1 MSSAPDPM
9 PRGLDLFSLK
19 DQVWVVTG
27 ASSGIGLAIAEGLAA
42 AGAIV
47 GLNSRNRA
55 NLEARAK
62 GIPGSFVVPF
72 DVSDLSAGEAALDA
86 VAQKHGRLDG
96 LVCNAGARDRRTVEH
111 VETKDFRALL
121 ETNLVA
127 PYHLARIA
135 ARHMLTRGSGR
146 LIFVTSLADQ
156 FAMSGD
162 IAYPATKA
170 GLAGL
175 VRSLAV
181 ELGERGINVNG
192 IAPGTV
198 RSEMNRAIADS
209 PQWKGIVERSVP
221 LKRWAEPAELA
232 GAAIFL
238 ASAASSYVNG
248 QVIYVDG
255 GTSILLFSA

>member
-1 MSSAPDPM
+1 MSAAPNPM

-27 ASSGIGLAIAEGLAA
+27 ASSGIGLAMAEGLAG

-47 GLNSRNRA
+47 GLNSRSRER
-55 NLEARAK
+55 LEARAK
-62 GIPGSFVVPF
+62 NIPNSFVLPF
-72 DVSDLSAGEAALDA
+72 DVSDLAAGEKSLNEMM
-86 VAQKHGRLDG
+86 QTKGRLDG
-96 LVCNAGARDRRTVEH
+96 IVCNAGARDRRMLEA
-111 VETKDFRALL
+111 VETKDFRALV

-135 ARHMLTRGSGR
+135 ARHMLKRGAGR

-156 FAMSGD
+156 FAMAGD

-192 IAPGTV
+192 IAPGAV
-198 RSEMNRAIADS
+198 RSEMNKAIADS
-209 PQWKGIVERSVP
+209 PQWQAIVDRSVP

>member
-1 MSSAPDPM
+1 MSSAPNPM

-19 DQVWVVTG
+19 GQVFVVTG

-42 AGAIV
+42 AGAKV
-47 GLNSRNRA
+47 GLNSRSRA

-62 GIPGSFVVPF
+62 NIPGSFVLPF
-72 DVSDLSAGEAALDA
+72 DVADFGAGEAALDE
-86 VAQKHGRLDG
+86 VVKIHGRLDG
-96 LVCNAGARDRRTVEH
+96 LVCNAGARDRRTLEA
-111 VETKDFRALL
+111 VETKDFRALV

-127 PYHLARIA
+127 PYHLARVA
-135 ARHMLTRGSGR
+135 ARHMLKRGAGR

-156 FAMSGD
+156 FAMAGD
-162 IAYPATKA
+162 IAYPATKS

-175 VRSLAV
+175 VRSLAA

-192 IAPGTV
+192 IAPGAV
-198 RSEMNRAIADS
+198 RSEMNKAIADS
-209 PQWKGIVERSVP
+209 PQWKGIIDRSVP

>member
-1 MSSAPDPM
+1 MTVPSPL

-42 AGAIV
+42 AGAKV
-47 GLNSRNRA
+47 GLNSRSRA

-62 GIPGSFVVPF
+62 HIPGSFVLPF
-72 DVSDLSAGEAALDA
+72 DVDDLAAGEAALDG
-86 VAQKHGRLDG
+86 VVKSHGRIDG
-96 LVCNAGARDRRTVEH
+96 LVCNAGARDRRTLEA

-127 PYHLARIA
+127 PYHLARAA
-135 ARHMLTRGSGR
+135 ARHMLKRGSGR
-146 LIFVTSLADQ
+146 LIFVTSLADR
-156 FAMSGD
+156 FAMAGD
-162 IAYPATKA
+162 VAYPATKA

-198 RSEMNRAIADS
+198 RSEMNRAMADS
-209 PQWKGIVERSVP
+209 PQWKGIIDRSVP
-221 LKRWAEPAELA
+221 LKRWADPAELA

-238 ASAASSYVNG
+238 ASPASSYVTG

>member
-1 MSSAPDPM
+1 MNSAPDPM

-19 DQVWVVTG
+19 DQVWLVTG

-62 GIPGSFVVPF
+62 TIPGSFVVPF
-72 DVSDLSAGEAALDA
+72 DVSDLAAGEAALDGIVKA
-86 VAQKHGRLDG
+86 RGRLDG
-96 LVCNAGARDRRTVEH
+96 LVCNAGARDRRPVEK

-127 PYHLARIA
+127 PYHLARIS
-135 ARHMLTRGSGR
+135 ARHMLARGSGR

-156 FAMSGD
+156 FAMPGD

-209 PQWKGIVERSVP
+209 PQWKGIVDRSVP

>member
-1 MSSAPDPM
+1 MSTPPNPM
-9 PRGLDLFSLK
+9 PRGLDLFSLRG
-19 DQVWVVTG
+19 QVWIVTG

-47 GLNSRNRA
+47 GLNSRSRER
-55 NLEARAK
+55 LEARAK
-62 GIPGSFVVPF
+62 NIPNSFALPF
-72 DVSDLSAGEAALDA
+72 DVTDLAAGEKSLNE
-86 VAQKHGRLDG
+86 VVQSKGRLDG
-96 LVCNAGARDRRTVEH
+96 LVCNAGARDRRMLEAVEA
-111 VETKDFRALL
+111 KDFRALV

-127 PYHLARIA
+127 PYHLARVA
-135 ARHMLTRGSGR
+135 ARHMLKRGAGR

-156 FAMSGD
+156 FAMAGD

-192 IAPGTV
+192 IAPGAV
-198 RSEMNRAIADS
+198 RSEMNKAIAES
-209 PQWKGIVERSVP
+209 PQWKAIVDRSVP

>member
-19 DQVWVVTG
+19 GQVFVVTG

-42 AGAIV
+42 AGATV
-47 GLNSRNRA
+47 GLNSRSRA

-62 GIPGSFVVPF
+62 GIPGSFVLPF
-72 DVSDLSAGEAALDA
+72 DVADLAAGEAALDG
-86 VAQKHGRLDG
+86 VVMTHGRLDG
-96 LVCNAGARDRRTVEH
+96 LVCNAGARDRRTLENVES
-111 VETKDFRALL
+111 KDFRALL

-127 PYHLARIA
+127 PYHLARAA
-135 ARHMLTRGSGR
+135 ARHMLKRGSGR
-146 LIFVTSLADQ
+146 LIFVTSLADS
-156 FAMSGD
+156 FAMAGD
-162 IAYPATKA
+162 VAYPATKA

-209 PQWKGIVERSVP
+209 PQWKAIVDRSVP

-255 GTSILLFSA
+255 GTSILLFS

>member
-1 MSSAPDPM
+1 MSAPDPM

-19 DQVWVVTG
+19 DHVWVVTG

-42 AGAIV
+42 AGAKV
-47 GLNSRNRA
+47 GLNSRSRA

-62 GIPGSFVVPF
+62 HIPGSFVLPF
-72 DVSDLSAGEAALDA
+72 DVADLAAGEAALDG
-86 VAQKHGRLDG
+86 VAKAHGRLDG
-96 LVCNAGARDRRTVEH
+96 LVCNAGARDRRTLEK

-146 LIFVTSLADQ
+146 LIFVTSLAES
-156 FAMSGD
+156 FAMAGD
-162 IAYPATKA
+162 VAYPATKA

-175 VRSLAV
+175 VRALAT

-198 RSEMNRAIADS
+198 RSEMNRAIAES
-209 PQWKGIVERSVP
+209 PQWKAIVDRSVP

-238 ASAASSYVNG
+238 ASPASSYVTG

>member
-1 MSSAPDPM
+1 M

-19 DQVWVVTG
+19 GQVWVVTG

-42 AGAIV
+42 AGARV
-47 GLNSRNRA
+47 GLNSRSRA

-62 GIPGSFVVPF
+62 HIPGSFVLPF
-72 DVSDLSAGEAALDA
+72 DVADLAAGTAALDG
-86 VAQKHGRLDG
+86 VVREHGRLDG
-96 LVCNAGARDRRTVEH
+96 LVCNAGARDRRTLEM

-127 PYHLARIA
+127 PYHLARA
-135 ARHMLTRGSGR
+135 ASRHMLARGSGR
-146 LIFVTSLADQ
+146 LIFVTSLAEQ
-156 FAMSGD
+156 FAMAGD
-162 IAYPATKA
+162 VAYPATKA

-198 RSEMNRAIADS
+198 RSEMNRAIAES
-209 PQWKGIVERSVP
+209 PQWQGIIDRSVP

-238 ASAASSYVNG
+238 AAPASSYVTG

>member
-1 MSSAPDPM
+1 M
-9 PRGLDLFSLK
+9 PHGLDLFSLK

-27 ASSGIGLAIAEGLAA
+27 ASSGIGLAIAEGLAS

-47 GLNSRNRA
+47 GLNSRDRA
-55 NLEARAK
+55 KLEARAK
-62 GIPGSFVVPF
+62 GIPSSFVVPF
-72 DVSDLSAGEAALDA
+72 DVSDLAAGEAALDG
-86 VAQKHGRLDG
+86 VAASHGRLDG
-96 LVCNAGARDRRTVEH
+96 LVCNAGARDRRPVEK
-111 VETKDFRALL
+111 VEPEDFRALL

-127 PYHLARIA
+127 PYHLARTA
-135 ARHMLTRGSGR
+135 ARHMLTRGRGR
-146 LIFVTSLADQ
+146 LIFVTSLAES

-209 PQWKGIVERSVP
+209 PEWKGIVARSVP